1 MKGRST
7 AIVGTLLLAALG
19 ASVLIPR
26 GTPPAPP
33 APQEITAS
41 SSAQFCGMLLSEH
54 AGPKGQVFL
63 RSSTKPLWF
72 ASIRDMI
79 AFLRLPDMPK
89 DVIVAYVTDMGRA
102 TDEAHP
108 APGSWIDAHRA
119 FYVIG
124 STQLS
129 GMNTVEAMPFADAE
143 AAQRFSAAH
152 GGRVVSFADI
162 PDSYVFP
169 DTGAGT

>member
-1 MKGRST
+1 MKLRSAAT
-7 AIVGTLLLAALG
+7 ITGAFLLAGISAAMLVRNG
-19 ASVLIPR
+19 
-26 GTPPAPP
+26 APP
-33 APQEITAS
+33 PPPPQEITAS

-54 AGPKGQVFL
+54 AGPKGQIFL
-63 RSSTKPLWF
+63 RSSAKPLWF

-89 DVIVAYVTDMGRA
+89 DAIAAYVTAMDRA
-102 TDEAHP
+102 TDWVHP
-108 APGSWIDAHRA
+108 APGSWIDARRA

-124 STQLS
+124 SAQLS
-129 GMNTVEAMPFADAE
+129 GMNTIEAVPFSDVQ
-143 AAQRFSAAH
+143 AAQRFSATH

-169 DTGAGT
+169 ETGAGT

>member
-1 MKGRST
+1 MRWRST
-7 AIVGTLLLAALG
+7 AIAGALLLAALG
-19 ASVLIPR
+19 ASVLIPH

-89 DVIVAYVTDMGRA
+89 DVIVVYVTDMGRA

-108 APGSWIDAHRA
+108 APGSWIDAHHA

>member
-1 MKGRST
+1 MRWRPTVIAG
-7 AIVGTLLLAALG
+7 ALLFATLG
-19 ASVLIPR
+19 ASVLIKH
-26 GTPPAPP
+26 GTPHAPP

-54 AGPKGQVFL
+54 AGPKGQIFV
-63 RSSTKPLWF
+63 RSSAKPLWF

-108 APGSWIDAHRA
+108 APGSWIDAHHA

-124 STQLS
+124 STQMS
-129 GMNTVEAMPFADAE
+129 GMNTVEAIPFSDAQ

-152 GGRVVSFADI
+152 GGRVVSFVDI

-169 DTGAGT
+169 NSGAGT